1 MIVEVRRYTVKPD
14 LRSRFLRFFER
25 EAVPLQRSLGI
36 RVVGP
41 FVDLEHPDVFVWLRA
56 FPSLDARER
65 MKHALYEGG
74 KWKRELEAVAMP
86 MLESWD
92 VILTETGGFLAND
105 LDADATGHD
114 SGPVLGAEAGA

>member
-65 MKHALYEGG
+65 MKRALYKGA
-74 KWKRELEAVAMP
+74 KWKGELEAVAMP